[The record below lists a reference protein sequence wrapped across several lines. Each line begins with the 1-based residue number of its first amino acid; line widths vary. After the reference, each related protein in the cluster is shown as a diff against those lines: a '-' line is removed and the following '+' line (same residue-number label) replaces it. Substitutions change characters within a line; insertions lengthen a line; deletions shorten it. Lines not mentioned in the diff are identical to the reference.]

1 MISSKKG
8 SLTIFLALIMLTFL
22 SFCLVLIEGTRIYFL
37 RVKAVQAIELA
48 EFSILSEYQQEL
60 FEKYGLFFLELDY
73 EQGEESIEILEQR
86 AQTYLVKNASEL
98 QTSILQ
104 AGKFERATDNGGYAF
119 FSQAVEW
126 MKLKSGYKLFEEL
139 LGNVGDVTLE
149 NVDLGE
155 ILEEN
160 EAAAGGI
167 LNGYQK
173 DEDGTPFHISLPDI
187 SFPSIDALTE
197 AVFGETN
204 DLSQKSVNLSER
216 ISKRELFTGEGNR
229 EERSFVEMQ
238 LFHGYIFQNC
248 NYYGR
253 KDENIWTES
262 LKYQLEYII
271 SGRESDQE
279 NLENIM
285 WRIFLLRAGGNYL
298 FYHQD
303 AEQLAKAQAEAF
315 SLVGFLGN
323 TALIEFVKEI
333 ILISQAIEDGI
344 TQTKQVFLG
353 EKVPL
358 YQNGIFSGVELGY
371 EEYLYLFLDTT
382 ERTEKIYRCMDIVE
396 MEVREKSGYESFRLD
411 HCVDC
416 FELQWDYQFPS
427 LFTVLP
433 MMDGG
438 IYENTIIRKI
448 YYEY

>member
-22 SFCLVLIEGTRIYFL
+22 SFCLVLIEGTRNYFL

-48 EFSILSEYQQEL
+48 EFSVLSEYQQEL
-60 FEKYGLFFLELDY
+60 FEKYGLFFLDLDY
-73 EQGEESIEILEQR
+73 EQGEESIGILEQR

-104 AGKFERATDNGGYAF
+104 AGKFERATDNEGYEF
-119 FSQAVEW
+119 FSQTAEW

-139 LGNVGDVTLE
+139 IGNVGDVTLE

-167 LNGYQK
+167 LNGYQT
-173 DEDGTPFHISLPDI
+173 DEEGAAFHISLPDI

-197 AVFGETN
+197 AVFGEIN
-204 DLSQKSVNLSER
+204 DLSPKSVNLTER
-216 ISKRELFTGEGNR
+216 ISKRELLAGEENRKEISFTD
-229 EERSFVEMQ
+229 MQ
-238 LFHGYIFQNC
+238 FFYGYIFENC

-271 SGRESDQE
+271 SGRESDRE

-285 WRIFLLRAGGNYL
+285 WRIFLLRAGENYL

-303 AEQLAKAQAEAF
+303 AERLAKAQAEAF

-323 TALIEFVKEI
+323 AALIEFVEEI
-333 ILISQAIEDGI
+333 FLISQAIEDGI
-344 TQTKQVFLG
+344 TQTRQVFLG
-353 EKVPL
+353 EKVPF

-371 EEYLYLFLDTT
+371 EEYLYLFLNTT

-396 MEVREKSGYESFRLD
+396 MEVREKSGYENFRLD
-411 HCVDC
+411 HCVDR
-416 FELQWDYQFPS
+416 FELQWNYQFPS